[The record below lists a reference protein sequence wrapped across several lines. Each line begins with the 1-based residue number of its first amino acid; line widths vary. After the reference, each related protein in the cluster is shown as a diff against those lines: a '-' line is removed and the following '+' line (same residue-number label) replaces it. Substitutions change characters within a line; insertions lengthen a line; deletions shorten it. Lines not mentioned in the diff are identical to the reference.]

1 MQIIFIKT
9 NLIMTKRK
17 KTIWLFALMAAFSLA
32 WVSCSEDNKEN
43 EIDEVPE
50 VNGNDND
57 KTELP
62 SGVTISFPKGVTGV
76 KYEALSDAEVN
87 KLKAQGHNFVG
98 TPVNVTQD
106 GNTHVVLDDYATV
119 SFKIP
124 DDFPKEQYGE
134 LVGVLIGDEGTEYLF
149 PDYAAL
155 QKGYVQFKTHH
166 FSIGA
171 AERSKEKLEQ
181 LFIEGYAI
189 DNYVADSR
197 KDRARE
203 LKWELEF
210 AVNNV
215 LDGNEDDLLDDVL
228 KQVIESNDIVKG
240 TMEYVEAYEE
250 GTFNKQA
257 VDDISAKL
265 AEEMQTK
272 ALAILIGKL
281 KKNPDNKKVMECLEK
296 YMTKENVEKIASN
309 LGEATSSYD
318 MALTYAKDFATGKM
332 KDYASSICPYVKLVE
347 AEAAVIKKLIKF
359 HNDQKIKELYKLFEK
374 EYLTHGGN
382 VDPGLWDTWKSQIN
396 NPESKWGMTFNEIYD
411 LFMKRCKKQQAI
423 DEKKEEMAD
432 MIRAWGKAGLLEDH
446 DHYFD
451 DCDYEARLW
460 LLYILTE
467 RFRKEMRIKLEGTYS
482 NERDEISE
490 INDKLAA
497 IVRKYIELYD
507 KNKKDKNIKAFYE
520 WAIKKGYLTKKLE
533 EDIDALKTSGYEFV
547 GGMVNMGISFVSQV
561 DYATSMGELNFKAG
575 DNIVT
580 MTPKGKGLHFDLNY
594 EFKEEK
600 YTDVTHCEFGIDD
613 VNLMLENKA
622 SLTNL
627 SWTRNTN
634 NWSGPFG
641 YYFYGQWADTDFLL
655 KQTQDMAFATSQKL
669 PQTDWDE
676 PWGLSIYHSANW
688 FLGDAELHPSTC
700 YFNRWSLGQY
710 IDGEASSEQ
719 KGDHMDEGSSIT
731 ISLWFKYVEE

>member
-1 MQIIFIKT
+1 
-9 NLIMTKRK
+9 MTKRK
-17 KTIWLFALMAAFSLA
+17 KTIWLFALMAALSLA

-50 VNGNDND
+50 VNGNEND

-197 KDRARE
+197 KDRAKELKRE
-203 LKWELEF
+203 LED

-250 GTFNKQA
+250 GTLGDKAAN
-257 VDDISAKL
+257 DISKKVT
-265 AEEMQTK
+265 EEMQTK

-281 KKNPDNKKVMECLEK
+281 KKNPDNKKVVECLEK

-318 MALTYAKDFATGKM
+318 MALTYAKKFATGKM
-332 KDYASSICPYVKLVE
+332 EDYARSICPYVKLVE
-347 AEAAVIKKLIKF
+347 AEAAVIRKLIKF
-359 HNDQKIKELYKLFEK
+359 YNDDRIKNMYNEFAQQYMEHGGQVDWGSIVQKYKLNSPV
-374 EYLTHGGN
+374 YAY
-382 VDPGLWDTWKSQIN
+382 
-396 NPESKWGMTFNEIYD
+396 GMELDEIKD
-411 LFMKRCKKQQAI
+411 LFERRAKKQKAI

-432 MIRAWGKAGLLEDH
+432 MIRAWRKKGLLEDH
-446 DHYFD
+446 DNYFD

-467 RFRKEMRIKLEGTYS
+467 KFRKEVRIDLLPFQNEG
-482 NERDEISE
+482 DEKKY
-490 INDKLAA
+490 INDELAR
-497 IVRKYIELYD
+497 IVLKYIELYD
-507 KNKKDKNIKAFYE
+507 KNQKGRNLKEFYE
-520 WAIKKGYLTKKLE
+520 WLVKEGYLKKKLE

-547 GGMVNMGISFVSQV
+547 GGMVTMDISFVSQV
-561 DYATSMGELNFKAG
+561 DWATSMGELHFEEG

-600 YTDVTHCEFGIDD
+600 YTDVTHCEFDIDD

-622 SLTNL
+622 SLTNF
-627 SWTRNTN
+627 SWTRKTN

-641 YYFYGQWADTDFLL
+641 YYFYGQWADTYFLL

-669 PQTDWDE
+669 PQTDWNE
-676 PWGLSIYHSANW
+676 PWGLSIYYSANW
-688 FLGDAELHPSTC
+688 FLGEADLHPSTC

-710 IDGEASSEQ
+710 IDGEDSFVQ
-719 KGDHMDEGSSIT
+719 NGDHMDESSSIT

>member
-1 MQIIFIKT
+1 
-9 NLIMTKRK
+9 MTKRK
-17 KTIWLFALMAAFSLA
+17 KNIWLFALMAALSLA

-106 GNTHVVLDDYATV
+106 GNAHVVLDDYATV

-124 DDFPKEQYGE
+124 DDFPKEQYRE

-203 LKWELEF
+203 LKRELED

-250 GTFNKQA
+250 GTLGDKAAN
-257 VDDISAKL
+257 DISKKVT
-265 AEEMQTK
+265 EEMQTK

-318 MALTYAKDFATGKM
+318 MALTYAKDFAKGKM
-332 KDYASSICPYVKLVE
+332 EDYASSIFPYVKLVE
-347 AEAAVIKKLIKF
+347 AEAAVIRKLIKF
-359 HNDQKIKELYKLFEK
+359 YNDDRIKNMYNEFAQQYMEHGGQVDWGSIVQKYKLNSPV
-374 EYLTHGGN
+374 YAY
-382 VDPGLWDTWKSQIN
+382 
-396 NPESKWGMTFNEIYD
+396 GMELDEIKD
-411 LFMKRCKKQQAI
+411 LFERRAKKQKAI

-451 DCDYEARLW
+451 NCDYEARLW

-533 EDIDALKTSGYEFV
+533 EDIDALKTSGYEFM
-547 GGMVNMGISFVSQV
+547 GGNIQMNIRTEYENGMGTLDFV
-561 DYATSMGELNFKAG
+561 AG
-575 DNIVT
+575 DDVVT
-580 MTPKGKGLHFDLNY
+580 MTPKGKGMHFEINWDGS
-594 EFKEEK
+594 EDK
-600 YTDVTHCEFGIDD
+600 YTDVITCSFDIDD

-622 SLTNL
+622 SLTNI
-627 SWTRNTN
+627 SWKRETD

-641 YYFYGQWADTDFLL
+641 QHFWGFWHDTDFLL
-655 KQTQDMAFATSQKL
+655 KQKQDIAFATSQKI
-669 PQTDWDE
+669 PQTSWNE
-676 PWGLSIYHSANW
+676 PWWMNNYWTANW
-688 FLGDAELHPSTC
+688 WTGDNELQPSTC
-700 YFNRWSLGQY
+700 YFHRWSLGQY
-710 IDGEASSEQ
+710 VDGEQESIEN
-719 KGDHMDEGSSIT
+719 GDEMLEGSSI
-731 ISLWFKYVEE
+731 SLSLYFKYVEE

>member
-1 MQIIFIKT
+1 M
-9 NLIMTKRK
+9 MMK
-17 KTIWLFALMAAFSLA
+17 KNYTYLMIALMAAISFA
-32 WVSCSEDNKEN
+32 FVSCSDKDDTEGTGGTGGSNVV
-43 EIDEVPE
+43 IPTG
-50 VNGNDND
+50 NGD
-57 KTELP
+57 
-62 SGVTISFPKGVTGV
+62 V
-76 KYEALSDAEVN
+76 KFEPLSDAEVSA
-87 KLKAQGHNFVG
+87 LKAKGYNIVG
-98 TPVNVTQD
+98 TPVKVTQN
-106 GNTHVVLDDYATV
+106 GSEHVELNNMATV
-119 SFKIP
+119 SIKIP

-134 LVGVLIGDEGTEYLF
+134 LVGVLISDKGSEYIF

-155 QKGYVQFKTHH
+155 QDGYVQFKTYH
-166 FSIGA
+166 FSTAA
-171 AERSKEKLEQ
+171 AERNKQKLEQ
-181 LFIEGYAI
+181 LFIEGYAVNSYI
-189 DNYVADSR
+189 DDSR
-197 KDRARE
+197 KERASE
-203 LKWELEF
+203 LKSKLNE
-210 AVNNV
+210 AVYDV
-215 LDGNEDDLLDDVL
+215 LDDNDNNLLGDVL

-250 GTFNKQA
+250 GTLGETA
-257 VDDISAKL
+257 VNEISQKL
-265 AEEMQTK
+265 TEEMQTK

-318 MALTYAKDFATGKM
+318 MALTYAKDFAIGKM
-332 KDYASSICPYVKLVE
+332 EDYAKSICPYVKLVE
-347 AEAAVIKKLIKF
+347 AEVFVIKKLIKF

-382 VDPGLWDTWKSQIN
+382 VDSGLWDTWKSQIN

-432 MIRAWGKAGLLEDH
+432 MIRAWREKGLLEDH

-451 DCDYEARLW
+451 NCDYEARLW

-533 EDIDALKTSGYEFV
+533 EDVDALKTSGYEFV
-547 GGMVNMGISFVSQV
+547 GGMVTMDISFVSQV
-561 DYATSMGELNFKAG
+561 DWATSMGELHFEEG

-600 YTDVTHCEFGIDD
+600 YTDVTHCEFDIDD

-622 SLTNL
+622 SLTNF
-627 SWTRNTN
+627 SWTRKTN

-655 KQTQDMAFATSQKL
+655 KQTQDMAFATSDKIKQK
-669 PQTDWDE
+669 DWNE
-676 PWGLSIYHSANW
+676 PWGLSIYYSANW
-688 FLGDAELHPSTC
+688 FPGDAELHPSTC
-700 YFNRWSLGQY
+700 YFNRWTLGQY
-710 IDGEASSEQ
+710 IDGEASFEQ
-719 KGDHMDEGSSIT
+719 KGDHMEEGSCISL
-731 ISLWFKYVEE
+731 SLWFKYVEE

>member
-1 MQIIFIKT
+1 
-9 NLIMTKRK
+9 
-17 KTIWLFALMAAFSLA
+17 
-32 WVSCSEDNKEN
+32 
-43 EIDEVPE
+43 
-50 VNGNDND
+50 
-57 KTELP
+57 
-62 SGVTISFPKGVTGV
+62 
-76 KYEALSDAEVN
+76 
-87 KLKAQGHNFVG
+87 
-98 TPVNVTQD
+98 
-106 GNTHVVLDDYATV
+106 
-119 SFKIP
+119 
-124 DDFPKEQYGE
+124 
-134 LVGVLIGDEGTEYLF
+134 
-149 PDYAAL
+149 
-155 QKGYVQFKTHH
+155 
-166 FSIGA
+166 
-171 AERSKEKLEQ
+171 
-181 LFIEGYAI
+181 
-189 DNYVADSR
+189 
-197 KDRARE
+197 
-203 LKWELEF
+203 
-210 AVNNV
+210 
-215 LDGNEDDLLDDVL
+215 
-228 KQVIESNDIVKG
+228 
-240 TMEYVEAYEE
+240 
-250 GTFNKQA
+250 
-257 VDDISAKL
+257 
-265 AEEMQTK
+265 
-272 ALAILIGKL
+272 
-281 KKNPDNKKVMECLEK
+281 MECLEK

-561 DYATSMGELNFKAG
+561 DYA

-600 YTDVTHCEFGIDD
+600 YTDVTHCEFDIDD

>member
-1 MQIIFIKT
+1 
-9 NLIMTKRK
+9 MTKRK
-17 KTIWLFALMAAFSLA
+17 KTIWLIALMAALSLA

-43 EIDEVPE
+43 EINEVPE
-50 VNGNDND
+50 VNGNEND

-62 SGVTISFPKGVTGV
+62 SDVTISFPSGVTGV
-76 KYEALSDAEVN
+76 KYEALSVQEMN

-197 KDRARE
+197 KDRAKE
-203 LKWELEF
+203 LKGKLED

-215 LDGNEDDLLDDVL
+215 LDGNEDDLLDDIL

-250 GTFNKQA
+250 GTLGDKA
-257 VDDISAKL
+257 VNDISGKVT
-265 AEEMQTK
+265 EEMQTK

-318 MALTYAKDFATGKM
+318 MALTYAKDFAKGKM
-332 KDYASSICPYVKLVE
+332 EDYAKSIFPYVKLVE
-347 AEAAVIKKLIKF
+347 AEAAVIRKLIKF
-359 HNDQKIKELYKLFEK
+359 YNDDRIKNMYNEFAQQYMEHGGQVDWGSIVQKYKLNSPV
-374 EYLTHGGN
+374 YAY
-382 VDPGLWDTWKSQIN
+382 
-396 NPESKWGMTFNEIYD
+396 GMELDEIKD
-411 LFMKRCKKQQAI
+411 LFERRAKKQKAI

-446 DHYFD
+446 ENYFD

-467 RFRKEMRIKLEGTYS
+467 KFRKEVRIDLLPFQNEG
-482 NERDEISE
+482 DEKKY
-490 INDKLAA
+490 INDELAR
-497 IVRKYIELYD
+497 IVLKYIELYD
-507 KNKKDKNIKAFYE
+507 KNQKGRNLKAFYE
-520 WAIKKGYLTKKLE
+520 WLVKQGFLKKKLE
-533 EDIDALKTSGYEFV
+533 EDVDALKTSGYEFV
-547 GGMVNMGISFVSQV
+547 GGRITMDISFVNQV
-561 DYATSMGELNFKAG
+561 DWATSMGELNFEAG
-575 DNIVT
+575 DNIVS

-600 YTDVTHCEFGIDD
+600 YTDVTHCEFDIDD
-613 VNLMLENKA
+613 VNLMLEDKA

-655 KQTQDMAFATSQKL
+655 KQTQDMAFATSDKIK
-669 PQTDWDE
+669 QTGWNE
-676 PWGLSIYHSANW
+676 PWGSEYWSANFW
-688 FLGDAELHPSTC
+688 CFEELHPSTC
-700 YFNRWSLGQY
+700 YFNRWTLGQY
-710 IDGEASSEQ
+710 IDGEDSFEQ
-719 KGDHMDEGSSIT
+719 KGDHMEEGSSIILT
-731 ISLWFKYVEE
+731 LYFKYVE

>member
-1 MQIIFIKT
+1 
-9 NLIMTKRK
+9 MTKRK
-17 KTIWLFALMAAFSLA
+17 KTIWLIALMAALSLA

-43 EIDEVPE
+43 EINEVPE
-50 VNGNDND
+50 VNGNEND

-62 SGVTISFPKGVTGV
+62 SDVTISFPSGVTGV
-76 KYEALSDAEVN
+76 KYEALSVQEMN

-197 KDRARE
+197 KDRAKE
-203 LKWELEF
+203 LKGKLED

-215 LDGNEDDLLDDVL
+215 LDGNEDDLLDDIL

-250 GTFNKQA
+250 GTLGDKA
-257 VDDISAKL
+257 VNDISGKVT
-265 AEEMQTK
+265 EEMQTK

-318 MALTYAKDFATGKM
+318 MALTYAKDFAKGKM
-332 KDYASSICPYVKLVE
+332 EDYAKSIFPYVKLVE
-347 AEAAVIKKLIKF
+347 AEAAVIRKLIKF
-359 HNDQKIKELYKLFEK
+359 YNDDRIKNMYNEFAQQYMEHGGQVDWGSIVQKYKLNSPV
-374 EYLTHGGN
+374 YAY
-382 VDPGLWDTWKSQIN
+382 
-396 NPESKWGMTFNEIYD
+396 GMELDEIKD
-411 LFMKRCKKQQAI
+411 LFERRAKKQKAI

-446 DHYFD
+446 ENYFD

-467 RFRKEMRIKLEGTYS
+467 KFRKEVRIDLLPFQNEG
-482 NERDEISE
+482 DEKKY
-490 INDKLAA
+490 INDELAR
-497 IVRKYIELYD
+497 IVLKYIELYD
-507 KNKKDKNIKAFYE
+507 KNQKGRNLKEFYE
-520 WAIKKGYLTKKLE
+520 WLVKEGYLKKKLE

-547 GGMVNMGISFVSQV
+547 GGRITMDISFVNQV
-561 DYATSMGELNFKAG
+561 DWATSMGELNFEAG
-575 DNIVT
+575 DNIVS

-600 YTDVTHCEFGIDD
+600 YTDVTHCEFDIDD
-613 VNLMLENKA
+613 VNLMLEDKA

-655 KQTQDMAFATSQKL
+655 KQTQDMAFATSEKIK
-669 PQTDWDE
+669 QTGWNE
-676 PWGLSIYHSANW
+676 PWGSEYWSANFW
-688 FLGDAELHPSTC
+688 CFEELHPSTC
-700 YFNRWSLGQY
+700 YFNRWTLGQY
-710 IDGEASSEQ
+710 IDGEDSFEQ
-719 KGDHMDEGSSIT
+719 KGDHMEEGSSIILT
-731 ISLWFKYVEE
+731 LYFKYVE

>member
-1 MQIIFIKT
+1 M
-9 NLIMTKRK
+9 MK
-17 KTIWLFALMAAFSLA
+17 KNYTYLMIALMAAISFA
-32 WVSCSEDNKEN
+32 FVSCSDKDDTEGTGGTGGSNVV
-43 EIDEVPE
+43 IPTG
-50 VNGNDND
+50 NGD
-57 KTELP
+57 
-62 SGVTISFPKGVTGV
+62 V
-76 KYEALSDAEVN
+76 KFEPLSDAEVSA
-87 KLKAQGHNFVG
+87 LKAKGYNIVG
-98 TPVNVTQD
+98 TPVKVTQN
-106 GNTHVVLDDYATV
+106 GSEHVELNNMATV
-119 SFKIP
+119 SIKIP

-134 LVGVLIGDEGTEYLF
+134 LVGVLISDKGSEYIF

-155 QKGYVQFKTHH
+155 QDGYVQFKTYH
-166 FSIGA
+166 FSTAA
-171 AERSKEKLEQ
+171 AERNKQKLEQ
-181 LFIEGYAI
+181 LFIEGYAVNSYI
-189 DNYVADSR
+189 DDSR
-197 KDRARE
+197 KERASE
-203 LKWELEF
+203 LKSKLNE
-210 AVNNV
+210 AVYDV
-215 LDGNEDDLLDDVL
+215 LDDNDNNLLGDVL

-250 GTFNKQA
+250 GTLGDKAAN
-257 VDDISAKL
+257 DISKKVT
-265 AEEMQTK
+265 EEMQTK

-318 MALTYAKDFATGKM
+318 MALTYAKDFAIGKM
-332 KDYASSICPYVKLVE
+332 KDYAKSICPYVKLVE
-347 AEAAVIKKLIKF
+347 AEVFVIKKLIKF

-382 VDPGLWDTWKSQIN
+382 VDSGLWDTWKSQIN
-396 NPESKWGMTFNEIYD
+396 NPESKWGMTFNEIND

-432 MIRAWGKAGLLEDH
+432 MIRAWRKAGLLEDFNY
-446 DHYFD
+446 YFNC
-451 DCDYEARLW
+451 CDYETRLSR
-460 LLYILTE
+460 LHILTE

-533 EDIDALKTSGYEFV
+533 EDVDALKTSGYEFV
-547 GGMVNMGISFVSQV
+547 GGMITMDISFVNQV
-561 DYATSMGELNFKAG
+561 DWATGMGELNFEAG

-600 YTDVTHCEFGIDD
+600 YTDVTHCEFDIDD

-622 SLTNL
+622 SLTNF
-627 SWTRNTN
+627 SWTRKTN

-655 KQTQDMAFATSQKL
+655 KQTQDMAFATSDKIKQK
-669 PQTDWDE
+669 DWNE
-676 PWGLSIYHSANW
+676 PWGLSIYYSANW
-688 FLGDAELHPSTC
+688 FPGDAELHPSTC
-700 YFNRWSLGQY
+700 YFNRWTLGQY
-710 IDGEASSEQ
+710 IDGEASFEQ
-719 KGDHMDEGSSIT
+719 KGDHMEEGSCISL
-731 ISLWFKYVEE
+731 SLWFKYVEE

>member
-1 MQIIFIKT
+1 M
-9 NLIMTKRK
+9 MMK
-17 KTIWLFALMAAFSLA
+17 KNYTYLMIALMAAISFA
-32 WVSCSEDNKEN
+32 FVSCSDKDDTEGTGGTGGSNVV
-43 EIDEVPE
+43 IPTG
-50 VNGNDND
+50 NGD
-57 KTELP
+57 
-62 SGVTISFPKGVTGV
+62 V
-76 KYEALSDAEVN
+76 KFEPLSDAEVSA
-87 KLKAQGHNFVG
+87 LKAKGYNIVG
-98 TPVNVTQD
+98 TPVKVTQN
-106 GNTHVVLDDYATV
+106 GSEHVELNDMATV
-119 SFKIP
+119 SIKIP

-134 LVGVLIGDEGTEYLF
+134 LVGVLISDKGSEYIF

-155 QKGYVQFKTHH
+155 QKGYVQFKTYH
-166 FSIGA
+166 FSTAA
-171 AERSKEKLEQ
+171 AERNKQKLEQ
-181 LFIEGYAI
+181 LFIEGYAVN
-189 DNYVADSR
+189 NYIYDSR
-197 KDRARE
+197 KERTSE
-203 LKWELEF
+203 LKSKLNK
-210 AVNNV
+210 AVNDV
-215 LDGNEDDLLDDVL
+215 LDDNDNNLLGDVL

-250 GTFNKQA
+250 GTLGEKA
-257 VDDISAKL
+257 VNDISEKL
-265 AEEMQTK
+265 TEEMQTR

-318 MALTYAKDFATGKM
+318 MALTYAKDFAKGKM
-332 KDYASSICPYVKLVE
+332 EDYASSICPYVKLVE
-347 AEAAVIKKLIKF
+347 AEVFVIKKLIKF

-382 VDPGLWDTWKSQIN
+382 VDSGLWDTWKSQIN

-432 MIRAWGKAGLLEDH
+432 MIRAWREAGLLEDYNY
-446 DHYFD
+446 YFNC
-451 DCDYEARLW
+451 CDYETRLSR
-460 LLYILTE
+460 LHILTE

-533 EDIDALKTSGYEFV
+533 EDVDALKTSGYEFV
-547 GGMVNMGISFVSQV
+547 GGHIEMNISFYNQV
-561 DYATSMGELNFKAG
+561 DYASSMGSLDFKAG

-580 MTPKGKGLHFDLNY
+580 MTPKGKGMHFELNY
-594 EFKEEK
+594 EYKEEK
-600 YTDVTHCEFGIDD
+600 YTDVTHCEFDIDD

-627 SWTRNTN
+627 SWKRNTN

-641 YYFYGQWADTDFLL
+641 SNFWGQWADTDFLL
-655 KQTQDMAFATSQKL
+655 KQTQDMAFATSDKIK
-669 PQTDWDE
+669 QTDWNE
-676 PWGLSIYHSANW
+676 PWMSDYWSANW
-688 FLGDAELHPSTC
+688 WPGDAELHPSTC

-710 IDGEASSEQ
+710 IDGEDSFEQ
-719 KGDHMDEGSSIT
+719 KGDHMEEGSNIVLT
-731 ISLWFKYVEE
+731 LYFKYVEE

>member
-1 MQIIFIKT
+1 M
-9 NLIMTKRK
+9 MMK
-17 KTIWLFALMAAFSLA
+17 KNYTYLMIALMAAISFA
-32 WVSCSEDNKEN
+32 FVSCSDKDDTESTGGTGGSNVV
-43 EIDEVPE
+43 IPTG
-50 VNGNDND
+50 NGD
-57 KTELP
+57 
-62 SGVTISFPKGVTGV
+62 V
-76 KYEALSDAEVN
+76 KFEPLSDAEVSA
-87 KLKAQGHNFVG
+87 LKAKGYNIVG
-98 TPVNVTQD
+98 TPVKVTQN
-106 GNTHVVLDDYATV
+106 GSEHVELNDMATV
-119 SFKIP
+119 SIKIP

-134 LVGVLIGDEGTEYLF
+134 LVGVLISDKGSEYIF

-155 QKGYVQFKTHH
+155 QNGYVQFKTYH
-166 FSIGA
+166 FSTAA
-171 AERSKEKLEQ
+171 AERNKQKLEQ
-181 LFIEGYAI
+181 LFIEGYAVN
-189 DNYVADSR
+189 NYIYDSR
-197 KDRARE
+197 KERASE
-203 LKWELEF
+203 LKSKLNK
-210 AVNNV
+210 AVNDV
-215 LDGNEDDLLDDVL
+215 LDDNDNNLLGKVL

-250 GTFNKQA
+250 GTLGEKA
-257 VDDISAKL
+257 VNDISEKL
-265 AEEMQTK
+265 TEEMQTR

-318 MALTYAKDFATGKM
+318 MALTYAKDFAKGKM
-332 KDYASSICPYVKLVE
+332 EDYARSICPYVKLVE
-347 AEAAVIKKLIKF
+347 AEVFVIKKLIKF

-382 VDPGLWDTWKSQIN
+382 VDSGLWDTWKSQIS

-432 MIRAWGKAGLLEDH
+432 MIRAWREAGLLEDYNY
-446 DHYFD
+446 YFNC
-451 DCDYEARLW
+451 CDYETRLSR
-460 LLYILTE
+460 LHILTE
-467 RFRKEMRIKLEGTYS
+467 RFRKEMRIKLEGMYS

-533 EDIDALKTSGYEFV
+533 EDVDALKTSGYEFV
-547 GGMVNMGISFVSQV
+547 GGHIEMNISFYNQV
-561 DYATSMGELNFKAG
+561 DYASSMGSLDFKAG

-580 MTPKGKGLHFDLNY
+580 MTPKGKGMHFELNY
-594 EFKEEK
+594 EYKEEK
-600 YTDVTHCEFGIDD
+600 YTDVTHCEFDIDD

-627 SWTRNTN
+627 SWKRNTN

-641 YYFYGQWADTDFLL
+641 SNFWGQWADTDFLL
-655 KQTQDMAFATSQKL
+655 KQTQDMAFATSDKIK
-669 PQTDWDE
+669 QTDWNE
-676 PWGLSIYHSANW
+676 PWMSDYWSANW
-688 FLGDAELHPSTC
+688 WPGDAELHPSTC

-710 IDGEASSEQ
+710 IDGEDSFEQ
-719 KGDHMDEGSSIT
+719 KGDHMEEGSNIVLT
-731 ISLWFKYVEE
+731 LYFKYVEE

>member
-1 MQIIFIKT
+1 
-9 NLIMTKRK
+9 MTKRK

-250 GTFNKQA
+250 GTLGEKA
-257 VDDISAKL
+257 VNDISEKL
-265 AEEMQTK
+265 TEEMQTK

-281 KKNPDNKKVMECLEK
+281 RENPQNKKVLDCLEK

-318 MALTYAKDFATGKM
+318 MALTYAKNFAKGKM
-332 KDYASSICPYVKLVE
+332 EDYARSICPYVKLVE
-347 AEAAVIKKLIKF
+347 TEAAVIKKLIKF
-359 HNDQKIKELYKLFEK
+359 YNDQRIKELYKKFED
-374 EYLTHGGN
+374 EFNSRGGY
-382 VDPGLWDTWKSQIN
+382 VGPDFWDQEGAFIL
-396 NPESKWGMTFNEIYD
+396 NPKYSWGMTVEEIKV
-411 LFMKRCKKQQAI
+411 LFERRAKKQQAI
-423 DEKKEEMAD
+423 NEKKEEMAD
-432 MIRAWGKAGLLEDH
+432 MIRAWREKGLLEDH

-451 DCDYEARLW
+451 NCDYEARLW

-467 RFRKEMRIKLEGTYS
+467 RFRKEMRIGKYGEYA
-482 NERDEISE
+482 NEQDRIKAMNDE
-490 INDKLAA
+490 LAL
-497 IVRKYIELYD
+497 IVKKYIELYD
-507 KNKKDKNIKAFYE
+507 KNQKGRNIKAFYE

-547 GGMVNMGISFVSQV
+547 GGMVTMDISFVSQV
-561 DYATSMGELNFKAG
+561 DWATSMGELNFEAG

-600 YTDVTHCEFGIDD
+600 YTDVTHCEFDIDD

-655 KQTQDMAFATSQKL
+655 KQTQDMAFATSDKIK
-669 PQTDWDE
+669 QTDWNE
-676 PWGLSIYHSANW
+676 PWMSDYWSANW
-688 FLGDAELHPSTC
+688 WPGDAELHPSTC

>member
-281 KKNPDNKKVMECLEK
+281 KKNPDNKKVM
-296 YMTKENVEKIASN
+296 
-309 LGEATSSYD
+309 
-318 MALTYAKDFATGKM
+318 
-332 KDYASSICPYVKLVE
+332 
-347 AEAAVIKKLIKF
+347 
-359 HNDQKIKELYKLFEK
+359 
-374 EYLTHGGN
+374 
-382 VDPGLWDTWKSQIN
+382 
-396 NPESKWGMTFNEIYD
+396 
-411 LFMKRCKKQQAI
+411 
-423 DEKKEEMAD
+423 
-432 MIRAWGKAGLLEDH
+432 
-446 DHYFD
+446 
-451 DCDYEARLW
+451 
-460 LLYILTE
+460 
-467 RFRKEMRIKLEGTYS
+467 
-482 NERDEISE
+482 
-490 INDKLAA
+490 
-497 IVRKYIELYD
+497 
-507 KNKKDKNIKAFYE
+507 
-520 WAIKKGYLTKKLE
+520 
-533 EDIDALKTSGYEFV
+533 
-547 GGMVNMGISFVSQV
+547 
-561 DYATSMGELNFKAG
+561 
-575 DNIVT
+575 
-580 MTPKGKGLHFDLNY
+580 
-594 EFKEEK
+594 
-600 YTDVTHCEFGIDD
+600 
-613 VNLMLENKA
+613 
-622 SLTNL
+622 
-627 SWTRNTN
+627 
-634 NWSGPFG
+634 
-641 YYFYGQWADTDFLL
+641 
-655 KQTQDMAFATSQKL
+655 
-669 PQTDWDE
+669 
-676 PWGLSIYHSANW
+676 
-688 FLGDAELHPSTC
+688 
-700 YFNRWSLGQY
+700 
-710 IDGEASSEQ
+710 
-719 KGDHMDEGSSIT
+719 
-731 ISLWFKYVEE
+731 

>member
-1 MQIIFIKT
+1 
-9 NLIMTKRK
+9 MTKRK
-17 KTIWLFALMAAFSLA
+17 KTIWLFALMTALSLA

-98 TPVNVTQD
+98 TPINVTQD

-197 KDRARE
+197 KDRAKE
-203 LKWELEF
+203 LKGKLED

-215 LDGNEDDLLDDVL
+215 LDGNEDDLLDDIL

-250 GTFNKQA
+250 GTLGDKAAN
-257 VDDISAKL
+257 DISKKVT
-265 AEEMQTK
+265 EEMQTK

-281 KKNPDNKKVMECLEK
+281 KKNPDNKKVVECLEK
-296 YMTKENVEKIASN
+296 YMTKENVEKIATN

-318 MALTYAKDFATGKM
+318 MALKYAKDFAKGKM
-332 KDYASSICPYVKLVE
+332 EDYATNILPFVKLVK
-347 AEAAVIKKLIKF
+347 AEVIVIKKLIKF
-359 HNDQKIKELYKLFEK
+359 YNDDRIKNMYNEFARQYMEHGGQVDWGSIVQKYKLNSPV
-374 EYLTHGGN
+374 YAY
-382 VDPGLWDTWKSQIN
+382 
-396 NPESKWGMTFNEIYD
+396 GMELDEIKD
-411 LFMKRCKKQQAI
+411 LFERRAKKQKAI

-432 MIRAWGKAGLLEDH
+432 MIRAWRKKGLLEDH
-446 DHYFD
+446 DNYFD

-467 RFRKEMRIKLEGTYS
+467 KFRKEVRIDLLPFQ
-482 NERDEISE
+482 NEEDEKKY
-490 INDKLAA
+490 INDELAR
-497 IVRKYIELYD
+497 IVLKYIELYD
-507 KNKKDKNIKAFYE
+507 KNQKGRNLKEFYE
-520 WAIKKGYLTKKLE
+520 WLVKEGYLKKKLE

-547 GGMVNMGISFVSQV
+547 GGMVTMDISFVSQV
-561 DYATSMGELNFKAG
+561 DWATSMGELHFEEG

-600 YTDVTHCEFGIDD
+600 YTDVTHCEFDIDD

-622 SLTNL
+622 SLSNL

-655 KQTQDMAFATSQKL
+655 KQTQDMAFATSDKIK
-669 PQTDWDE
+669 QTGWNE
-676 PWGLSIYHSANW
+676 PWGSEYWSANFW
-688 FLGDAELHPSTC
+688 CFEELHPSTC
-700 YFNRWSLGQY
+700 YFNRWTLGQY
-710 IDGEASSEQ
+710 IDGEDSFEQ
-719 KGDHMDEGSSIT
+719 KGDHMEEGSSIILT
-731 ISLWFKYVEE
+731 LYFKYVE

>member
-1 MQIIFIKT
+1 
-9 NLIMTKRK
+9 MTKRK
-17 KTIWLFALMAAFSLA
+17 KTIWLIALMAALSLA

-43 EIDEVPE
+43 EINEVPE
-50 VNGNDND
+50 VNGNEND

-62 SGVTISFPKGVTGV
+62 SDVTISFPSGVTGV
-76 KYEALSDAEVN
+76 KYEALSVQEMN

-197 KDRARE
+197 KDRAKE
-203 LKWELEF
+203 LKGKLED

-215 LDGNEDDLLDDVL
+215 LDGNEDDLLDDIL

-250 GTFNKQA
+250 GTLGDKA
-257 VDDISAKL
+257 VNDISGKVT
-265 AEEMQTK
+265 EEMQTK

-318 MALTYAKDFATGKM
+318 MALTYAKDFAKGKM
-332 KDYASSICPYVKLVE
+332 EDYAKSIFPYVKLVE
-347 AEAAVIKKLIKF
+347 AEAAVIRKLIKF
-359 HNDQKIKELYKLFEK
+359 YNDDRIKNMYNEFAQQYMEHGGQVDWGSIVQKYKLNSPV
-374 EYLTHGGN
+374 YAY
-382 VDPGLWDTWKSQIN
+382 
-396 NPESKWGMTFNEIYD
+396 GMELDEIKD
-411 LFMKRCKKQQAI
+411 LFERRAKKQKAI

-446 DHYFD
+446 ENYFD

-467 RFRKEMRIKLEGTYS
+467 KFRKEVRIDLLPFQNEG
-482 NERDEISE
+482 DEKKY
-490 INDKLAA
+490 INDELAR
-497 IVRKYIELYD
+497 IVLKYIELYD
-507 KNKKDKNIKAFYE
+507 KNQKGRNLKAFYE
-520 WAIKKGYLTKKLE
+520 WLVKQGFLKKKLE
-533 EDIDALKTSGYEFV
+533 EDVDALKTSGYEFV
-547 GGMVNMGISFVSQV
+547 GGRITMDISFVNQV
-561 DYATSMGELNFKAG
+561 DWATSMGELNFEAG
-575 DNIVT
+575 DNIVS

-600 YTDVTHCEFGIDD
+600 YTDVTHCEFDIDD

-655 KQTQDMAFATSQKL
+655 KQTQDMAFATSDKIK
-669 PQTDWDE
+669 QTGWNE
-676 PWGLSIYHSANW
+676 PWGSEYWSANFW
-688 FLGDAELHPSTC
+688 CFEELHPSTC
-700 YFNRWSLGQY
+700 YFNRWTLGQY
-710 IDGEASSEQ
+710 IDGEDSFEQ
-719 KGDHMDEGSSIT
+719 KGDHMEEGSSIILT
-731 ISLWFKYVEE
+731 LYFKYVE

>member
-1 MQIIFIKT
+1 M
-9 NLIMTKRK
+9 MMK
-17 KTIWLFALMAAFSLA
+17 KNYTYLMIALMAAISFA
-32 WVSCSEDNKEN
+32 FVSCSDKDDTEGTGGTGGSNVV
-43 EIDEVPE
+43 IPTG
-50 VNGNDND
+50 NGD
-57 KTELP
+57 
-62 SGVTISFPKGVTGV
+62 V
-76 KYEALSDAEVN
+76 KFEPLSDAEVSA
-87 KLKAQGHNFVG
+87 LKAKGYNIVG
-98 TPVNVTQD
+98 TPVKVTQN
-106 GNTHVVLDDYATV
+106 GSEHVELNDMATV
-119 SFKIP
+119 SIKIP

-134 LVGVLIGDEGTEYLF
+134 LVGVLISDKGSEYIF

-155 QKGYVQFKTHH
+155 QNGYVQFKTYH
-166 FSIGA
+166 FSTAA
-171 AERSKEKLEQ
+171 AERNKQKLEQ
-181 LFIEGYAI
+181 LFIEGYAVN
-189 DNYVADSR
+189 NYIYDSR
-197 KDRARE
+197 KERASE
-203 LKWELEF
+203 LKSKLNK
-210 AVNNV
+210 AVNDV
-215 LDGNEDDLLDDVL
+215 LDDNDNNLLGDVL

-250 GTFNKQA
+250 GTLGEKA
-257 VDDISAKL
+257 VNDISEKL
-265 AEEMQTK
+265 TEEMQTR

-318 MALTYAKDFATGKM
+318 MALTYAKDFAKGKM
-332 KDYASSICPYVKLVE
+332 EDYARSICPYVKLVE
-347 AEAAVIKKLIKF
+347 AEVFVIKKLIKF

-382 VDPGLWDTWKSQIN
+382 VDSGLWDTWKSQIN

-432 MIRAWGKAGLLEDH
+432 MIRAWREAGLLEDYNY
-446 DHYFD
+446 YFNC
-451 DCDYEARLW
+451 CDYETRLSR
-460 LLYILTE
+460 LHILTE

-533 EDIDALKTSGYEFV
+533 EDVDALKTSGYEFV
-547 GGMVNMGISFVSQV
+547 GGHIEMNISFYNQV
-561 DYATSMGELNFKAG
+561 DYASSMGSLDFKAG

-580 MTPKGKGLHFDLNY
+580 MTPKGKGMHFELNY
-594 EFKEEK
+594 EYKEEK
-600 YTDVTHCEFGIDD
+600 YTDVTHCEFDIDD

-627 SWTRNTN
+627 SWKRNTN

-641 YYFYGQWADTDFLL
+641 SNFWGQWADTDFLL
-655 KQTQDMAFATSQKL
+655 KQTQDMAFATSDKIK
-669 PQTDWDE
+669 QTDWNE
-676 PWGLSIYHSANW
+676 PWMSDYWSANW
-688 FLGDAELHPSTC
+688 WPGDAELHPSTC

-710 IDGEASSEQ
+710 IDGEDSFEQ
-719 KGDHMDEGSSIT
+719 KGDHMEEGSNIVLT
-731 ISLWFKYVEE
+731 LYFKYVEE

>member
-1 MQIIFIKT
+1 M
-9 NLIMTKRK
+9 MMK
-17 KTIWLFALMAAFSLA
+17 KNYTYLMIALMAAISFA
-32 WVSCSEDNKEN
+32 FVSCSDKDDTEGTGGTGGSNVV
-43 EIDEVPE
+43 IPTG
-50 VNGNDND
+50 NGD
-57 KTELP
+57 
-62 SGVTISFPKGVTGV
+62 V
-76 KYEALSDAEVN
+76 KFEPLSDAEVSA
-87 KLKAQGHNFVG
+87 LKAKGYNIVG
-98 TPVNVTQD
+98 TPVKVTQN
-106 GNTHVVLDDYATV
+106 GSEHVELNNMATV
-119 SFKIP
+119 SIKIP

-134 LVGVLIGDEGTEYLF
+134 LVGVLISDKGSEYIF

-155 QKGYVQFKTHH
+155 QDGYVQFKTYH
-166 FSIGA
+166 FSTAA
-171 AERSKEKLEQ
+171 AERNKQKLEQ
-181 LFIEGYAI
+181 LFIEGYAVNSYI
-189 DNYVADSR
+189 DDSR
-197 KDRARE
+197 KERASE
-203 LKWELEF
+203 LKSKLNE
-210 AVNNV
+210 AVYVV
-215 LDGNEDDLLDDVL
+215 LDDNDNNLLGDVL

-250 GTFNKQA
+250 GTLGETA
-257 VDDISAKL
+257 VNEISQKL
-265 AEEMQTK
+265 TEEMQTK

-318 MALTYAKDFATGKM
+318 MALTYAKDFAIGKM
-332 KDYASSICPYVKLVE
+332 KDYAKSICPYVKLVE
-347 AEAAVIKKLIKF
+347 AEVFVIKKLIKF

-382 VDPGLWDTWKSQIN
+382 VDSGLWDTWKSQIN

-432 MIRAWGKAGLLEDH
+432 MIRAWRKAGLLEDFNY
-446 DHYFD
+446 YFNC
-451 DCDYEARLW
+451 CDYETRLSR
-460 LLYILTE
+460 LHILTE

-533 EDIDALKTSGYEFV
+533 EDVDALKTSGYEFV
-547 GGMVNMGISFVSQV
+547 GGMITMDISFVNQV
-561 DYATSMGELNFKAG
+561 DWATGMGELNFEAG

-580 MTPKGKGLHFDLNY
+580 MTPKGKGLHFELNY
-594 EFKEEK
+594 EYKEEK
-600 YTDVTHCEFGIDD
+600 YTDVTHCEFDIDD

-622 SLTNL
+622 SLTNF
-627 SWTRNTN
+627 SWTRKTN

-641 YYFYGQWADTDFLL
+641 YYFYGQWADTYFLL
-655 KQTQDMAFATSQKL
+655 KQTQDMAFATSDKIKQK
-669 PQTDWDE
+669 DWNE
-676 PWGLSIYHSANW
+676 PWGLSIYYSANW
-688 FLGDAELHPSTC
+688 FPGDAELHPSTC
-700 YFNRWSLGQY
+700 YFNRWTLGQY
-710 IDGEASSEQ
+710 IDGEASFEQ
-719 KGDHMDEGSSIT
+719 KGDHMEEGSCISL
-731 ISLWFKYVEE
+731 SLWFKYVEE

>member
-1 MQIIFIKT
+1 M
-9 NLIMTKRK
+9 MMK
-17 KTIWLFALMAAFSLA
+17 KNYTYLMIALMAAISFA
-32 WVSCSEDNKEN
+32 FVSCSDKDDTEGTGGTGGSNVV
-43 EIDEVPE
+43 IPTG
-50 VNGNDND
+50 NGD
-57 KTELP
+57 
-62 SGVTISFPKGVTGV
+62 V
-76 KYEALSDAEVN
+76 KFEPLSDAEVSA
-87 KLKAQGHNFVG
+87 LKAKGYNIVG
-98 TPVNVTQD
+98 TPVKVTQN
-106 GNTHVVLDDYATV
+106 GSEHVELNNMATV
-119 SFKIP
+119 SIKIP

-134 LVGVLIGDEGTEYLF
+134 LVGVLISDKGSEYIF

-155 QKGYVQFKTHH
+155 QDGYVQFKTYH
-166 FSIGA
+166 FSTAA
-171 AERSKEKLEQ
+171 AERNKQKLEQ
-181 LFIEGYAI
+181 LFIEGYAVNSYI
-189 DNYVADSR
+189 DDSR
-197 KDRARE
+197 KERASE
-203 LKWELEF
+203 LKSKLNE
-210 AVNNV
+210 AVYDV
-215 LDGNEDDLLDDVL
+215 LDDNDNNLLGDVL

-250 GTFNKQA
+250 GTLGETA
-257 VDDISAKL
+257 VNEISQKL
-265 AEEMQTK
+265 TEEMQTK

-318 MALTYAKDFATGKM
+318 MALTYAKDFAIGKM
-332 KDYASSICPYVKLVE
+332 KDYAKSICPYVKLVE
-347 AEAAVIKKLIKF
+347 AEVFVIKKLIKF

-382 VDPGLWDTWKSQIN
+382 VDSGLWDTWKSQIN

-432 MIRAWGKAGLLEDH
+432 MIRAWRKAGLLEDFNY
-446 DHYFD
+446 YFNC
-451 DCDYEARLW
+451 CDYETRLSR
-460 LLYILTE
+460 LHILTE

-533 EDIDALKTSGYEFV
+533 EDVDALKTSGYEFV
-547 GGMVNMGISFVSQV
+547 GGMITMDISFVNQV
-561 DYATSMGELNFKAG
+561 DWATGMGELNFEAG

-580 MTPKGKGLHFDLNY
+580 MTPKGKGLHFELNY
-594 EFKEEK
+594 EYKEEK
-600 YTDVTHCEFGIDD
+600 YTDVTHCEFDIDD

-622 SLTNL
+622 SLTNF
-627 SWTRNTN
+627 SWTRKTN

-655 KQTQDMAFATSQKL
+655 KQTQDMAFATSDKIKQK
-669 PQTDWDE
+669 DWNE
-676 PWGLSIYHSANW
+676 PWGLSIYYSANW
-688 FLGDAELHPSTC
+688 FPGDAELHPSTC
-700 YFNRWSLGQY
+700 YFNRWTLGQY
-710 IDGEASSEQ
+710 IDGEASFEQ
-719 KGDHMDEGSSIT
+719 KGDHMEEGSCISL
-731 ISLWFKYVEE
+731 SLWFKYVEE

>member
-1 MQIIFIKT
+1 M
-9 NLIMTKRK
+9 MK
-17 KTIWLFALMAAFSLA
+17 KNYTYLMIALMAAISFA
-32 WVSCSEDNKEN
+32 FVSCSDKDDTEGTGGTGGSNVV
-43 EIDEVPE
+43 IPTG
-50 VNGNDND
+50 NGD
-57 KTELP
+57 
-62 SGVTISFPKGVTGV
+62 V
-76 KYEALSDAEVN
+76 KFEPLSDAEVSA
-87 KLKAQGHNFVG
+87 LKAKGYNIVG
-98 TPVNVTQD
+98 TPVKVTQN
-106 GNTHVVLDDYATV
+106 GSEHVELNNMATV
-119 SFKIP
+119 SIKIP

-134 LVGVLIGDEGTEYLF
+134 LVGVLISDKGSEYIF

-155 QKGYVQFKTHH
+155 QDGYVQFKTYH
-166 FSIGA
+166 FSTAA
-171 AERSKEKLEQ
+171 AERNKQKLEQ
-181 LFIEGYAI
+181 LFIEGYAVNSYI
-189 DNYVADSR
+189 DDSR
-197 KDRARE
+197 KERASE
-203 LKWELEF
+203 LKSKLNE
-210 AVNNV
+210 AVYDV
-215 LDGNEDDLLDDVL
+215 LDDNDNNLLGDVL

-250 GTFNKQA
+250 GTLGETA
-257 VDDISAKL
+257 VNEISQKL
-265 AEEMQTK
+265 TEEMQTK

-318 MALTYAKDFATGKM
+318 MALTYAKDFAIGKM
-332 KDYASSICPYVKLVE
+332 KDYAKSICPYVKLVE
-347 AEAAVIKKLIKF
+347 AEVFVIKKLIKF

-382 VDPGLWDTWKSQIN
+382 VDSGLWDTWKSQIN

-432 MIRAWGKAGLLEDH
+432 MIRAWRKAGLLEDFNY
-446 DHYFD
+446 YFNC
-451 DCDYEARLW
+451 CDYETRLSR
-460 LLYILTE
+460 LHILTE

-533 EDIDALKTSGYEFV
+533 EDVDALKTSGYEFV
-547 GGMVNMGISFVSQV
+547 GGMITMDISFVNQV
-561 DYATSMGELNFKAG
+561 DWATGMGELNFEAG

-580 MTPKGKGLHFDLNY
+580 MTPKGKGLHFELNY
-594 EFKEEK
+594 EYKEEK
-600 YTDVTHCEFGIDD
+600 YTDVTHCEFDIDD

-622 SLTNL
+622 SLTNF
-627 SWTRNTN
+627 SWTRKTN

-655 KQTQDMAFATSQKL
+655 KQTQDMAFATSDKIKQK
-669 PQTDWDE
+669 DWNE
-676 PWGLSIYHSANW
+676 PWGLSIYYSANW
-688 FLGDAELHPSTC
+688 FPGDAELHPSTC
-700 YFNRWSLGQY
+700 YFNRWTLGQY
-710 IDGEASSEQ
+710 IDGEASFEQ
-719 KGDHMDEGSSIT
+719 KGDHMEEGSCISL
-731 ISLWFKYVEE
+731 SLWFKYVEE